1 MAGRGID
8 EIIKLILGTSSKP
21 LAKAEVKAATTAAKK
36 LAGPATVSSLKA
48 GAVINI
54 PKIPTTK
61 VTKGLLDPIGYS
73 DVKLGRPIESYGPRT
88 VVSNQPLLPEKTF
101 SLSDIVGDYIIP
113 TYWDRSQA
121 GETLLGVGDVNLQR
135 GYEMPGGF
143 GFMRGP
149 AAQADR
155 AMQASDKGVISAYA
169 RLSDE
174 AAQKDKKLHLFP
186 LTMPP
191 SALDFQ
197 GTTSRVAADLLQ
209 QTDPKRSVLDAF
221 NAEMKSRVP
230 GFPGL
235 MSPNLDQF
243 LAAASPDERKAFI
256 RFVGSE
262 NAAKLGI
269 NTDPAGAARYA
280 FTDPSQRLTTPGYGG
295 YGVAKLEAGP
305 NAVIAN
311 PAVPHSDFASQMRG
325 EYMGRLALPQPQSIL
340 FPDAYARYNVQK
352 DKLGRPLSEANK
364 SYALAFQKPMQ
375 PVTQQMGDEY
385 DAAVEFARELGL
397 IP

>member
-8 EIIKLILGTSSKP
+8 EIIQLILGAPSKP
-21 LAKAEVKAATTAAKK
+21 LAAAEVKAATSAVKK
-36 LAGPATVSSLKA
+36 LAKPATVSSLKS

-61 VTKGLLDPIGYS
+61 VTKGILDPIGYS
-73 DVKLGRPIESYGPRT
+73 GVKLSRPIESYGPRT
-88 VVSNQPLLPEKTF
+88 VASNQPLLPEKTF

-135 GYEMPGGF
+135 GYEMGGGF

-155 AMQASDKGVISAYA
+155 AMTASDKGVISAYD
-169 RLSDE
+169 RLTEE
-174 AAQKDKKLHLFP
+174 AAQKGKKLHLFP
-186 LTMPP
+186 LTMPAD
-191 SALDFQ
+191 ALDFQ
-197 GTTSRVAADLLQ
+197 GTTSRVSADLLQ
-209 QTDPKRSVLDAF
+209 QTDPEKSVLAAF
-221 NAEMKSRVP
+221 NAEMKNRVP
-230 GFPGL
+230 DFPGL
-235 MSPNLDQF
+235 MSADLDAF
-243 LAAASPDERKAFI
+243 LAAATPDERKAFI

-262 NAAKLGI
+262 DAAALGI
-269 NTDPAGAARYA
+269 NTDLAGAARYA

-305 NAVIAN
+305 NAIVAS
-311 PAVPHSDFASQMRG
+311 PTVPHSDFASQMRG
-325 EYMGRLALPQPQSIL
+325 EYMGRLALPQHESVL
-340 FPDAYARYNVQK
+340 FPDAYAVYNQQITK
-352 DKLGRPLSEANK
+352 AGIPLNSAQK
-364 SYALAFQKPMQ
+364 SYALGRQRPMQ
-375 PVTQQMGDEY
+375 PVTQQMADEY
-385 DAAVEFARELGL
+385 DAAVEYARQLGL

>member
-385 DAAVEFARELGL
+385 DVAVEFARELGL

>member
-1 MAGRGID
+1 MAGRGMD
-8 EIIKLILGTSSKP
+8 EIIQLILGASSKP
-21 LAKAEVKAATTAAKK
+21 LAAADVKAAAAAAKK
-36 LAGPATVSSLKA
+36 LAKPATATTLKA
-48 GAVINI
+48 GEIINI

-73 DVKLGRPIESYGPRT
+73 DVKLSRPVESYGPRT
-88 VVSNQPLLPEKTF
+88 VTSNQPLLPEKTF

-113 TYWDRSQA
+113 TYWDRMNA

-149 AAQADR
+149 AAQAEG
-155 AMQASDKGVISAYA
+155 AMTASDKGVISAYA

-174 AAQKDKKLHLFP
+174 VAQKGKKLHLVP

-209 QTDPKRSVLDAF
+209 QTEPKKSVAKAF
-221 NAEMKSRVP
+221 DAEMRNRVP
-230 GFPGL
+230 TMPGL
-235 MSPNLDQF
+235 MSDELDQF
-243 LAAASPDERKAFI
+243 LKTATPDERKAFI

-262 NAAKLGI
+262 NAAALGI

-280 FTDPSQRLTTPGYGG
+280 LTAPSQRLSAPGYGG
-295 YGVAKLEAGP
+295 YGVAKLGAGEG
-305 NAVIAN
+305 AVIAN
-311 PAVPHSDFASQMRG
+311 PKVPHSDFAAQLAG
-325 EYMGRLALPQPQSIL
+325 EYMGRLALPQHQGVL
-340 FPDAYARYNVQK
+340 FPDAYAGYGTQV
-352 DKLGRPLSEANK
+352 DKRGMPLTEANK
-364 SYALAFQKPMQ
+364 SYALSRQRPMQ

-385 DAAVEFARELGL
+385 EAAVAYARELGL

>member
-21 LAKAEVKAATTAAKK
+21 LAKAEVRAATTAAKK
-36 LAGPATVSSLKA
+36 LARPATVSSMKA

-88 VVSNQPLLPEKTF
+88 VVSNQPLLPEKP
-101 SLSDIVGDYIIP
+101 LSISDLVGSYITP
-113 TYWDRSQA
+113 TYWDRMNA

-135 GYEMPGGF
+135 GYELPGGI

-149 AAQADR
+149 AAQADD
-155 AMQASDKGVISAYA
+155 AMTASASHIISRYAEMADQAAEEG
-169 RLSDE
+169 R
-174 AAQKDKKLHLFP
+174 KLHLVP
-186 LTMPP
+186 LSMPP
-191 SALDFQ
+191 NAMDFQ

-209 QTDPKRSVLDAF
+209 QTDPKKSVLTAF
-221 NAEMKSRVP
+221 NAEMRNKVP
-230 GFPGL
+230 TFPGL
-235 MSPNLDQF
+235 MSKDLDAF
-243 LAAASPDERKAFI
+243 LAAASPEERKAFI

-262 NAAKLGI
+262 NAAALGI

-280 FTDPSQRLTTPGYGG
+280 ITDPTQRLSSAGYGG
-295 YGVAKLEAGP
+295 NTVARLATGE
-305 NAVIAN
+305 NAIVRN
-311 PAVPHSDFASQMRG
+311 PTVPHSDFNTQMRG
-325 EYMGRLALPQPQSIL
+325 EYVGRLELPQQQGLL
-340 FPDAYARYNVQK
+340 FPDAYTRYGQQV
-352 DKLGRPLSEANK
+352 DKRGIPLTEANK
-364 SYALAFQKPMQ
+364 SYALSRQQPMQ
-375 PVTQQMGDEY
+375 LVTQQMGDEY